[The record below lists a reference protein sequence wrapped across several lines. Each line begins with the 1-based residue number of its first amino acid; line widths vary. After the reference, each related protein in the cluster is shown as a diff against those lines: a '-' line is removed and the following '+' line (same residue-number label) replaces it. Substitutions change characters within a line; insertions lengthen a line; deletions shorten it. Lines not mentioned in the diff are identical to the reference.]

1 MKKVL
6 LIATLIAGNTF
17 GQDIHFT
24 QTSQTPL
31 LINPAAA
38 GVYNGWERVIINHR
52 NQWIGGNTQFMTSSI
67 AADANLFKP
76 DRGNGAHMG
85 VGAMFFNDIGGD
97 SNFGHQNGS
106 LTLSGILP
114 MGNTGHIISA
124 GIQGGFGHRS
134 GTTTTLTFRNQFD
147 GYGFDP
153 LISSGE
159 QNKLSSFTY
168 MEANA
173 GIYYVYDGTQ
183 NTFQRNRETRFQL
196 GFSGY
201 HLNAPL
207 LKYSNGTSEELAR
220 KFVAH
225 TGFLTEIG
233 TSAMSID
240 INAMGAMQ
248 ASHFETLLGLMMRYR
263 FVNGTKITGSSQDA
277 FVGVG
282 LYTRMK
288 DAIMPSVMVDWNG
301 FQLGIS
307 YDVTLSAYRRAPGAG
322 SLEFSLSYVNR
333 EYALFKTRGRRF

>member
-6 LIATLIAGNTF
+6 LVAAFIATNAF

-67 AADANLFKP
+67 AADVNLFKP
-76 DRGNGAHMG
+76 ERGNGAYMG
-85 VGAMFFNDIGGD
+85 VGVMFFNDIGGD

-114 MGNTGHIISA
+114 IGGSGHIIST
-124 GIQGGFGHRS
+124 GLQGGYGHRS
-134 GTTTTLTFRNQFD
+134 GNTNNLLFRNQFD
-147 GYGFDP
+147 GYGFDAT
-153 LISSGE
+153 ISSGE
-159 QNKLSSFTY
+159 QNKLSSFSY

-173 GIYYVYDGTQ
+173 GLYYVYDGTQ

-196 GFSGY
+196 GVSGY

-207 LKYSNGTSEELAR
+207 LQYSNGSTDTLAR
-220 KFVAH
+220 KFVVH

-233 TSAMSID
+233 TSQMSID
-240 INAMGAMQ
+240 INAMQAIQ
-248 ASHFETLLGLMMRYR
+248 ASHFETLLGLMLRYR
-263 FVNGTKITGSSQDA
+263 FINGTKITGSNQDS
-277 FVGVG
+277 FFGVG
-282 LYTRMK
+282 LYTRLN

-307 YDVTLSAYRRAPGAG
+307 YDVTLSAYRKAPGAG
-322 SLEFSLSYVNR
+322 SIEFSLSYVNR
-333 EYALFKTRGRRF
+333 NHALFKTRGRRF

>member
-6 LIATLIAGNTF
+6 LIASLIASNSF
-17 GQDIHFT
+17 AQDIHFT

-76 DRGNGAHMG
+76 ERGNGAHMG
-85 VGAMFFNDIGGD
+85 VGVMFFNDIGGD

-114 MGNTGHIISA
+114 MGGSGHIISA

-134 GTTTTLTFRNQFD
+134 GSTNALSFRNQFD
-147 GYGFDP
+147 GYGFDQTIP
-153 LISSGE
+153 SGE
-159 QNKLSSFTY
+159 QNKLSSFAY

-173 GIYYVYDGTQ
+173 GLYYVFDGTQ
-183 NTFQRNRETRFQL
+183 STFQRNREKRFQI
-196 GFSGY
+196 GVSGY
-201 HLNAPL
+201 HLNAPSMN
-207 LKYSNGTSEELAR
+207 YSNGTSERLAR

-225 TGFLTEIG
+225 AGFLSEIG

-240 INAMGAMQ
+240 INVIEAIQ
-248 ASHFETLLGLMMRYR
+248 ASHYETLLGLMLRYR
-263 FVNGTKITGSSQDA
+263 FVNGTKITGSNQDA
-277 FVGVG
+277 YFGVG
-282 LYTRMK
+282 LYTRLN
-288 DAIMPSVMVDWNG
+288 DAVMPSVMIDWNG
-301 FQLGIS
+301 FQFGMS
-307 YDVTLSAYRRAPGAG
+307 YDVTLSAYRKAPGAG
-322 SLEFSLSYVNR
+322 SLEFSLSYINR
-333 EYALFKTRGRRF
+333 NHALFKTRGRRF